1 MTFGGLE
8 NGLEIDLGHFK
19 SGHFKSVQ
27 VDAQANTLTIGGS
40 VTFAEIVD
48 PLYNVGKEIR
58 ELRLNT
64 FG

>member
-19 SGHFKSVQ
+19 SGQ